1 MILRQEVRVTLY
13 GSTKKKRNSEKL
25 DNFSVSNSLTIYQL
39 NKSKIAN
46 NYIKCYTGVHF
57 IFFNFPLC
65 CFSHLFKKKSTAF
78 RHF

>member
-39 NKSKIAN
+39 NKKQN
-46 NYIKCYTGVHF
+46 C
-57 IFFNFPLC
+57 
-65 CFSHLFKKKSTAF
+65 
-78 RHF
+78 

>member
-57 IFFNFPLC
+57 IVFNFPLC
-65 CFSHLFKKKSTAF
+65 CFPHLF
-78 RHF
+78 